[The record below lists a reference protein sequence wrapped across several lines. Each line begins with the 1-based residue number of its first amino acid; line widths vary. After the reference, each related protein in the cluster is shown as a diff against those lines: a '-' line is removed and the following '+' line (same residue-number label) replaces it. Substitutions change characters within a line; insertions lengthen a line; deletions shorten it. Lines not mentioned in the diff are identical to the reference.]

1 MPASEVL
8 CFMKNK
14 LNYWALYFILT
25 IAVSFLLNGGVFA
38 GHARDSFISRGNMG
52 TIKLSGKNP
61 AISIQSKNSVVLYPH
76 QKKSEQGNEFGAQ

>member
-1 MPASEVL
+1 VLASEVL

-25 IAVSFLLNGGVFA
+25 MAVSFLLNGGVIS
-38 GHARDSFISRGNMG
+38 GHAGDSFLSRGNMG

-61 AISIQSKNSVVLYPH
+61 AISIQSKNSDILYPH
-76 QKKSEQGNEFGAQ
+76 QKNSK